1 MFKFIAGL
9 LIGLLLIP
17 IGVFCYFRS
26 GRAPVA
32 SAASMI
38 PFEQRLAKMALHAR
52 VDKEMPTTVPI
63 AADEANLTA
72 GAKTYHE
79 HCAFCHGTPGQTPS
93 AAAQGMFPKPPQLF
107 VRKGVTDDPAGETYW
122 KVANGI
128 RLTGMP
134 SYSKTLSDTQ
144 MWQVSLV
151 LLHAHDL
158 PPSAMNELK
167 VQPAAGK

>member
-1 MFKFIAGL
+1 MFKFIVGL

-17 IGVFCYFRS
+17 IAVFCYFRS
-26 GRAPVA
+26 GSAPVA
-32 SAASMI
+32 TAAPMM
-38 PFEQRLAKMALHAR
+38 PFERGLARMALHAR
-52 VDKEMPTTVPI
+52 MDKEMPSTVPI
-63 AADEANLTA
+63 AADEANLVA
-72 GAKTYHE
+72 GAKIYRE
-79 HCAFCHGTPGQTPS
+79 HCAFCHGTPGQPLT

-107 VRKGVTDDPAGETYW
+107 IRKGVTDDPAGETYW
-122 KVANGI
+122 KVVNGI

-158 PPSAMNELK
+158 PASAMNELK
-167 VQPAAGK
+167 AQPAAGK